1 MAMTGQSL
9 NVTPENLIRLSHTSV
24 SESII
29 LFCAQRGMKLSTKI
43 GLKHP
48 HSSKT
53 IRVVNARAHVL
64 SQVRALTTRTHAFMH
79 RSS

>member
-29 LFCAQRGMKLSTKI
+29 LFCAQRGIKLSTKI
-43 GLKHP
+43 VLKHP

-53 IRVVNARAHVL
+53 
-64 SQVRALTTRTHAFMH
+64 LTL
-79 RSS
+79 